1 MGGQVMPRS
10 KQEDVVTT
18 LYPYLKY
25 EPCKFEYVRRY
36 TYTPDLYLGVSKLT
50 GKHVYVEMKEWVLA
64 EDLPKYE
71 AIYAYLPPN
80 TELRFLC
87 HKIGANCL
95 RRLSEIFTVRVEQY
109 YLDDWVSECDRS
121 QPYEPPKP
129 KQHTLPPKKD
139 GRNHTR

>member
-1 MGGQVMPRS
+1 MTRS
-10 KQEDVVTT
+10 NQEAVVTT

-25 EPCKFEYVRRY
+25 EPCKFEYIMRK
-36 TYTPDLYLGVSKLT
+36 TYTPDLYLGVSKVT
-50 GKHVYVEMKEWVLA
+50 GNHVYVEMKEWVLRD
-64 EDLPKYE
+64 DLPKYE
-71 AIYAYLPPN
+71 AIAAYLPPK
-80 TELRFLC
+80 TELRFLVQR
-87 HKIGANCL
+87 IAPQFLARL
-95 RRLSEIFTVRVEQY
+95 RNAGFTVRVEQY